1 MVLQFDLDLVLWL
14 MLSKVKVDLKMC
26 WTNFVDI
33 DMIVLIHSF
42 VVVMDMEKILNVLDD
57 N

>member
-1 MVLQFDLDLVLWL
+1 MVLSFDLNLVLL
-14 MLSKVKVDLKMC
+14 RLSSKVKVDLKML

-33 DMIVLIHSF
+33 GMIVLIHSF